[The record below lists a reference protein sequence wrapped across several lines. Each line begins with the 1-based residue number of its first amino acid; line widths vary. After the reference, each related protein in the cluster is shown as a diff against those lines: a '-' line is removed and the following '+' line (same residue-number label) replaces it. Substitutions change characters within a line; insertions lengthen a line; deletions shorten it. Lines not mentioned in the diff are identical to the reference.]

1 MKSIR
6 VFSIVLALGTLLL
19 AVSSLRAANDF
30 KPMPAPAWQLKD
42 VDGKVVS
49 SEQFKG
55 KIVVVDFW
63 ATWCPHCIDEVA
75 GYVQLQDKY
84 RDAGLAFVGVEVG
97 GEAPEVVK
105 KFMADNKI
113 NYQVVIGDDQIVAAF
128 GGVTGIPTTFI
139 IDRGQTVAFRKIG
152 GWPTAKFE
160 AALQPFLK

>member
-6 VFSIVLALGTLLL
+6 LPSTALVLGLLL
-19 AVSSLRAANDF
+19 PAIASLRAANDF
-30 KPMPAPAWQLKD
+30 KPIPAPAWQLKD

-49 SEQFKG
+49 SDQFKG

-84 RDAGLAFVGVEVG
+84 RDADLVIVGVEVG

-139 IDRGQTVAFRKIG
+139 IDRGQNVSFRKIG
-152 GWPTAKFE
+152 SMKTAKFE